1 MKDDYGNY
9 STDSAEFCIIN
20 ISTLLNMHTWW
31 HWLAVLWSPLR
42 LTLFN
47 LVLTEHVNTVW
58 RINVTTR
65 TKREWEWRQRT
76 HTLCVARVSP
86 LRVNWGH
93 RSLLWR
99 AAINSPYNFKGRE
112 SPGGKT
118 YFNNKRGLGLSH
130 QESASNLW
138 VKGVKTCLDVLWGG
152 EEKHACNSC
161 MTSKTPFKNLFINIY
176 LSDHRWLWLN
186 HKHAQQLDRQTV
198 QPTQSSG
205 RISFSCLIK
214 LMSAY
219 FQHPKA
225 MTHFSIYKAGNY
237 NETVNVKI
245 ALPEKAILNHSWHW
259 AKQQTL
265 LWYLGTFWIK
275 VISLQILK
283 TSTNQWQSRTIQIQ
297 TTVAQEDFCIVR
309 TY

>member
-31 HWLAVLWSPLR
+31 HWLAVLWSPAR

-58 RINVTTR
+58 RINVATR
-65 TKREWEWRQRT
+65 TKREREWRQRT

-93 RSLLWR
+93 RSLLSR
-99 AAINSPYNFKGRE
+99 AAINSPYNFKRRE

-118 YFNNKRGLGLSH
+118 YFNNKRGLGLSLR
-130 QESASNLW
+130 ESACNLW
-138 VKGVKTCLDVLWGG
+138 VKGVKTCLDVLQG
-152 EEKHACNSC
+152 EEKHARNSC
-161 MTSKTPFKNLFINIY
+161 TTSKTQFKNLFINYY
-176 LSDHRWLWLN
+176 LSDHHWLWLN
-186 HKHAQQLDRQTV
+186 HKDAQETDRQTV
-198 QPTQSSG
+198 QPTQSSAL
-205 RISFSCLIK
+205 ISFSCLIK
-214 LMSAY
+214 LMTAY

-225 MTHFSIYKAGNY
+225 MTHFSISKADNY

-245 ALPEKAILNHSWHW
+245 ALPDKAVLNQKLMSGPNNKHCCD
-259 AKQQTL
+259 
-265 LWYLGTFWIK
+265 I
-275 VISLQILK
+275 
-283 TSTNQWQSRTIQIQ
+283 
-297 TTVAQEDFCIVR
+297 
-309 TY
+309 